1 MRFNAK
7 RYVWL
12 PLFMLLCWIVF
23 PQGFFGRSASP
34 ATTAQFQAVASNLFI
49 LRTPAATRDTVCDKN
64 GLQVIRG
71 VDTPG
76 HDVFLV
82 SGPAGSD
89 PATLED
95 HVKADDSVQ
104 SFEQVGGVFVPEAL
118 AGASLSQS
126 TVAFLDA
133 LSNTSTTSFSGDIVR
148 TSYVNQA
155 AATIINLTSAQGM
168 ASGSGTIAII
178 DTGVDPNHP
187 ALRRWLVPGF
197 DFVHNVAGV
206 ASEWS
211 DLAQST
217 VAFLDQSTVAFLDQ
231 TNSAVL
237 NQSTVAFLDQ
247 STVAFLDANKLPAA
261 FGHGTMVAGIVH
273 LVAPTA
279 KIMPLKAFQA
289 DGSSN
294 TFDIIRAIYY
304 AVDNGANVI
313 NMSFS
318 LAGSSQ
324 EFVRAI
330 NYATD
335 HGVICIASAGNN
347 GTDDLRYPAALR
359 NVIGVASTSNL
370 DVRSTFS
377 NFGSGLITLAA
388 PGEGIITTYPGG
400 HYAAAWGTSFSAP
413 FVAGAPGLLLQFD
426 PKTDFFGGVDAL
438 SHAKEL
444 TSDLGYGRLD
454 LYQALTSR
462 LKALRQAKF

>member
-1 MRFNAK
+1 MGYRAK
-7 RYVWL
+7 RYIWL
-12 PLFMLLCWIVF
+12 HLFLVLCWIAF
-23 PQGFFGRSASP
+23 PQGFFGRSA
-34 ATTAQFQAVASNLFI
+34 AQSAPTQTQAVASNLFI
-49 LRTPAATRDTVCDKN
+49 LRTPAATRDSVCSRN
-64 GLQVIRG
+64 NLQFIRG

-82 SGPAGSD
+82 SGPAATD
-89 PATLED
+89 PVTLED
-95 HVKADDSVQ
+95 HVKGDDAVQ
-104 SFEQVGGVFVPEAL
+104 GFEQVGGVFVPEAL
-118 AGASLSQS
+118 AGANLNQS

-133 LSNTSTTSFSGDIVR
+133 LGNTATTSFSGDIVR
-148 TSYVNQA
+148 ASYVSQP
-155 AATIINLTSAQGM
+155 ATAIINMPSAQGI
-168 ASGSGTIAII
+168 ASGAGIVAII
-178 DTGVDPNHP
+178 DTGLDPDHP
-187 ALRRWLVPGF
+187 ALRRWVVPGF
-197 DFVHNVAGV
+197 DFVHNVAGT

-231 TNSAVL
+231 TSSAVL

-247 STVAFLDANKLPAA
+247 STVAFLDTNKPPAA

-318 LAGSSQ
+318 LAGFSQ

-335 HGVICIASAGNN
+335 HGVICVASAGND
-347 GTDDLRYPAALR
+347 GTDDLKYPAALR
-359 NVIGVASTSNL
+359 NVIGVASTTNL

-377 NFGSGLITLAA
+377 NFGSGLVTLAA

-413 FVAGAPGLLLQFD
+413 FVAGAPGLLLQFI

-444 TSDLGYGRLD
+444 TSELGYGRLD

-462 LKALRQAKF
+462 LKSLR

>member
-1 MRFNAK
+1 MGPKVRRTIRFALCLALCLIVIPHGNFAK
-7 RYVWL
+7 ND
-12 PLFMLLCWIVF
+12 P
-23 PQGFFGRSASP
+23 ASGSL
-34 ATTAQFQAVASNLFI
+34 QFQAVTASNLFI
-49 LRTPAATRDTVCDKN
+49 LRASAAIKDSICDRN
-64 GLQVIRG
+64 GLQFLRG

-82 SGPAGSD
+82 SGPVGTDPVVVEDRVKSD
-89 PATLED
+89 S
-95 HVKADDSVQ
+95 SVQ
-104 SFEQVGGVFVPEAL
+104 SFEQVGDVFVPEAL
-118 AGASLSQS
+118 AGANLSQS

-133 LSNTSTTSFSGDIVR
+133 LSNTSTVSFSGDLVR
-148 TSYVNQA
+148 ASYVNQP
-155 AATIINLTSAQGM
+155 AATTINLASAQALGGGVGVV
-168 ASGSGTIAII
+168 AVI
-178 DTGVDPNHP
+178 DTGVDPHHP
-187 ALRRWLVPGF
+187 ALSRWLVPGF
-197 DFVHNVAGV
+197 DFVHNVAGN

-211 DLAQST
+211 DLTQST

-247 STVAFLDANKLPAA
+247 STVAFLDTNKPPAA

-318 LAGSSQ
+318 LVGSSQ
-324 EFVRAI
+324 EFVRAV

-335 HGVICIASAGNN
+335 HGVICVASVGND
-347 GTDDLRYPAALR
+347 GADQLKYPAALR
-359 NVIGVASTSNL
+359 NVIGVASTNNL

-377 NFGSGLITLAA
+377 NFGSGLVTLAA

-400 HYAAAWGTSFSAP
+400 HYAAAWGTSFSTP
-413 FVAGAPGLLLQFD
+413 FVAGSPSLLLQFD
-426 PKTDFFGGVDAL
+426 PRTDFFRGVDAL

-454 LYQALTSR
+454 VY
-462 LKALRQAKF
+462 KALISRFKSPGK

>member
-1 MRFNAK
+1 MGQRVK
-7 RYVWL
+7 RYIWL
-12 PLFMLLCWIVF
+12 QLFLVICLIAF
-23 PQGFFGRSASP
+23 PQGFFGRKASQ
-34 ATTAQFQAVASNLFI
+34 TASTGFQAVGNNLFI
-49 LRTPAATRDTVCDKN
+49 LRTPAAIRDTVCSRN
-64 GLQVIRG
+64 GLQFIRG

-82 SGPAGSD
+82 SGPTGAD
-89 PATLED
+89 PVVVED
-95 HVKADDSVQ
+95 SVKADAEVQ
-104 SFEQVGGVFVPEAL
+104 DFEQVGGVFVPEAL
-118 AGASLSQS
+118 AGANLNQS

-133 LSNTSTTSFSGDIVR
+133 LSNTATASFSGDIVR
-148 TSYVNQA
+148 ASYVSQA
-155 AATIINLTSAQGM
+155 AATIINLPSAQSM
-168 ASGSGTIAII
+168 SSGAGTIAII
-178 DTGVDPNHP
+178 DTGIDPDHP
-187 ALRRWLVPGF
+187 ALRRWVVPGF
-197 DFVHNVAGV
+197 DFVHNVAGI

-247 STVAFLDANKLPAA
+247 STVAFLDTNTLPAA

-335 HGVICIASAGNN
+335 HGVICVASAGNDGADN
-347 GTDDLRYPAALR
+347 LKYPAALR

-377 NFGSGLITLAA
+377 NFGSGLVTLAA

-413 FVAGAPGLLLQFD
+413 FVAGAPGLLLQYD
-426 PKTDFFGGVDAL
+426 PKTNFFEGVDAL

-462 LKALRQAKF
+462 IKSLAK